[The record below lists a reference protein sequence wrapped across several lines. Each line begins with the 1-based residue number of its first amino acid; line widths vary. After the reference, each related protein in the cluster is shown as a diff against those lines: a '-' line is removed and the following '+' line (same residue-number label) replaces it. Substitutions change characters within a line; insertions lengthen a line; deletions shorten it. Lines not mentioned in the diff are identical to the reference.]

1 MSTLPLLDTLPQEH
15 DKIYHEAQRQGRI
28 PFYLSSAGEEV
39 KRPFPPYVTHPVFP
53 YISGYS
59 CWFLLLLP
67 LNPFPPYVTL
77 PFVPYITV
85 SLLGVCRGECR
96 GAPTARLALPAVSR
110 AWRLFVEGR
119 EVGPSK
125 AKSLQKRGVVK
136 REESSKKNSLQKRT
150 VSKKESFRS
159 TQALSHTPPILSH
172 TRHHPRF
179 FPMCT
184 HIPLRCFDLTS
195 PSFAELSN
203 QMVANSS

>member
-1 MSTLPLLDTLPQEH
+1 MPPVEYTTPLLDTLPQEH

-39 KRPFPPYVTHPVFP
+39 KRPFSPNVTHPVFP
-53 YISGYS
+53 YISGHS

-67 LNPFPPYVTL
+67 LNPFPPYV

-125 AKSLQKRGVVK
+125 TKSR
-136 REESSKKNSLQKRT
+136 QKRT
-150 VSKKESFRS
+150 VSKKEQSPKKNSLQKRKLSLYPSSVPHTPYSFP
-159 TQALSHTPPILSH
+159 HTPPPPILPH
-172 TRHHPRF
+172 VYVYTTPRF
-179 FPMCT
+179 
-184 HIPLRCFDLTS
+184 DL
-195 PSFAELSN
+195 PQLC
-203 QMVANSS
+203 